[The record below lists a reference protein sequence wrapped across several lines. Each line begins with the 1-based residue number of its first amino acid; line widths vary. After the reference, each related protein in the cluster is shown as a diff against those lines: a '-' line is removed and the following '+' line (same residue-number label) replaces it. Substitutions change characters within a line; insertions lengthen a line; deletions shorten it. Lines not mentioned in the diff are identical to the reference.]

1 MRGTLLTSGW
11 CHGGTIHL
19 LLTLLC
25 KKSADAL
32 LNKCGDP
39 QRLIQAP
46 HCFCYHCIKLL
57 KSSNFLFASMQMIP
71 CCLITSSPAWLSI
84 RNSWMMTN
92 LLCVQWA
99 LAALSAAVPHVVCIQ
114 ELWCLSSAPPIAEKK
129 SQCCRICLCALSF
142 SFKVTA
148 GGSEGRKPE
157 LNYSLLI
164 TINFHVSWGLFGSEL
179 FKCNY
184 QMVIMNLWVVSTSFK
199 EL

>member
-1 MRGTLLTSGW
+1 MVVQSIFCSLCSLKSLLMYCWINVETLRGWS
-11 CHGGTIHL
+11 
-19 LLTLLC
+19 
-25 KKSADAL
+25 
-32 LNKCGDP
+32 
-39 QRLIQAP
+39 RAP

-71 CCLITSSPAWLSI
+71 WCLITSVPAWLSI

-99 LAALSAAVPHVVCIQ
+99 LAALSAAVPHIVCIQ
-114 ELWCLSSAPPIAEKK
+114 DLWCLSSVPPTAEKK
-129 SQCCRICLCALSF
+129 SQCCRICPCTLSF

-164 TINFHVSWGLFGSEL
+164 TIDLHVSWGLFGSEL